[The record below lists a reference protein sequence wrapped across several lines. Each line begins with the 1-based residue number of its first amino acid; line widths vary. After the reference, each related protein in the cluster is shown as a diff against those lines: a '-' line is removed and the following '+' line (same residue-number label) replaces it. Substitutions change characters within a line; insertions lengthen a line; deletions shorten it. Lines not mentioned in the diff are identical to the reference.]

1 MRIRAASI
9 FSSLLCVSALAGM
22 ACTPSPVPGGSP
34 ETDRTATT
42 PKPVGKTEAGVELHQ
57 PFGVLLGKYVRSGKV
72 DYRRWREDAGDR
84 GMLGEY
90 LKKLAAFNPET
101 LDENGRKAFWINAY
115 NAVTVSEV
123 LDRYPLAS
131 VNFDELKDPKAKD
144 FWNTATTV
152 GNRQVTLNDIENV
165 ILRPTFKDPRIHFV
179 INCASNG
186 CPILQSMTFEAARL
200 ETQLDDAA
208 KSFLTDATRGA
219 AFNEKTGALSVSPI
233 FKWYAADFGDVAAFV
248 AKFRPDLAG
257 KIKKVEFQGY
267 DWRLNDTAGSR

>member
-22 ACTPSPVPGGSP
+22 ACTPASGPGAKP
-34 ETDRTATT
+34 ETDQPVTT
-42 PKPVGKTEAGVELHQ
+42 SNPIGKTETAAELHQ
-57 PFGVLLGKYVRSGKV
+57 SFGILLGKYVKAGKV
-72 DYRRWREDAGDR
+72 DYQRWRDDASDR
-84 GMLGEY
+84 GILGEY

-144 FWNTATTV
+144 FWNTTATV

-165 ILRPTFKDPRIHFV
+165 ILRPTFKDPRIHFA

-186 CPILQSMTFEAARL
+186 CPILQSTAFEAARL

-219 AFNEKTGALSVSPI
+219 TFNGKTGALTVSPI